1 MWNSQTVTLKS
12 QNLSSNTG
20 NVFET
25 PKKFCV
31 IHNIFSEVCKNF
43 ILNAQNN
50 LRTKTH
56 FIKYNTGEIQQVFRK
71 IHKMSPEI
79 QKSFFEITKVY
90 KWDTQIVSLN
100 AQNLSIFVPR
110 PVIFSPWCCYVRVL
124 QGRYVNR
131 GNSLNEI
138 PQFLL
143 NLQDNDCA
151 FS

>member
-50 LRTKTH
+50 LRNPKHILLNTTPV
-56 FIKYNTGEIQQVFRK
+56 KYNKYFVRY
-71 IHKMSPEI
+71 
-79 QKSFFEITKVY
+79 TKCPQRF
-90 KWDTQIVSLN
+90 KNRSLK
-100 AQNLSIFVPR
+100 
-110 PVIFSPWCCYVRVL
+110 
-124 QGRYVNR
+124 
-131 GNSLNEI
+131 
-138 PQFLL
+138 
-143 NLQDNDCA
+143 
-151 FS
+151 